1 MKLSSIL
8 SVSLAAALLLSCSGR
23 NPTSTGSSARH
34 LEGTKARKVQD
45 HRDDSQLAGRWSFRH
60 LASRVLPWNASP
72 ATRFQPAGFE
82 QVARG
87 PSALCLDSEGRPLI
101 LNPLARTLVRLDA
114 GLRGQRKVSDAP
126 PDAEDLT
133 CAEGRIVLFSPLRSS
148 VQVLSE
154 SGRLET
160 TLQIPRALRRPLSVD
175 LRDGDLWL
183 TTALQESWRVTR
195 SLEPLPLAAIQRTK
209 QEGFFLPDG
218 KAVQVVVRDGRGQIL
233 LLDQDA
239 GRVGRVS
246 EHVVRR
252 ISLPHALDG
261 ARVLGAEVHGLCLL
275 AERRRQ
281 DARGAIRVSRSLDCI
296 DLQSGTIQASLA
308 LPDPGI
314 YAPRRWV
321 AMRDGF
327 LVTMVPRNKGL
338 ALDLWKLEVLR

>member
-1 MKLSSIL
+1 MKLPSIL
-8 SVSLAAALLLSCSGR
+8 SVSLAAALAMGCSGR
-23 NPTSTGSSARH
+23 NPTTTGSTARH
-34 LEGTKARKVQD
+34 LEGTGAQKAQD
-45 HRDDSQLAGRWSFRH
+45 RQAAPQSAGGRSFRH

-82 QVARG
+82 QVAQG
-87 PSALCLDSEGRPLI
+87 PAALCLDSEGRPVI

-114 GLRGQRKVSDAP
+114 ELRGQRKVSDAP

-154 SGRLET
+154 SGRMET
-160 TLQIPRALRRPLSVD
+160 TLQVPRALRRPLSVD

-195 SLEPLPLAAIQRTK
+195 SLEPLPLASIQQTK
-209 QEGFFLPDG
+209 QEGFPLPDG

-239 GRVGRVS
+239 GRDGRVS
-246 EHVVRR
+246 ENVVRR

-261 ARVLGAEVHGLCLL
+261 ARVLGAGAHGVCLL

-281 DARGAIRVSRSLDCI
+281 DARGAIRVSRNLDCI
-296 DLQSGTIQASLA
+296 DLQSGSIQASMA

-321 AMRDGF
+321 ALRGD
-327 LVTMVPRNKGL
+327 LLAVMVPRPEGL